1 MNITMHAEV
10 RLQQRGI
17 SRGVIEAVIALGDF
31 DSRDGISISRR
42 KLQELLAE
50 NKSEMFAAR
59 KRRNAAQND
68 DKRQKFQRIVNELQ
82 RRQRLLERTENV
94 RVVYL
99 SDSVLTVYRTSET
112 TQKHIGRRSCKAQ
125 AESLSYCD
133 MVTVH

>member
-1 MNITMHAEV
+1 MKITMHAEV
-10 RLQQRGI
+10 RLQQRAI
-17 SRGVIEAVIALGDF
+17 SKAVIESVIELGEF
-31 DSRDGISISRR
+31 DDRDGISISRR

-50 NKSEMFAAR
+50 NKSEIFAAR
-59 KRRNAAQND
+59 KSRNAAQND
-68 DKRQKFQRIVNELQ
+68 SQRQKFQRIVNELQ

-99 SDSVLTVYRTSET
+99 NDSVLTVYRTSET

-133 MVTVH
+133 MMNVH